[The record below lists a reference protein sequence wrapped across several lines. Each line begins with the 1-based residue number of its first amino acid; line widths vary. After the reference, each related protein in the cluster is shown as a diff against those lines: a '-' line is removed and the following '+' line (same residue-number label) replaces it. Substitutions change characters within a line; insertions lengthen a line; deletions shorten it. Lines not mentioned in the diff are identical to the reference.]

1 MGTREVTWR
10 RVLAVWWLIVWRAL
24 LGGAALGFI
33 AGFLVG
39 FIGRLAG
46 LPANTSLIT
55 SGVLG
60 ALASLI
66 WGIIVVRMALR
77 KPYSDFRIVL
87 TARSNSI

>member
-1 MGTREVTWR
+1 MGTQEVTWR

-24 LGGAALGFI
+24 LGGAVLGFI

-39 FIGRLAG
+39 FIGLLAG
-46 LPANTSLIT
+46 LPQDVRLIT
-55 SGVLG
+55 SGALG

-66 WGIIVVRMALR
+66 WGIIVLRMALR
-77 KPYSDFRIVL
+77 KTYSDFKIVL

>member
-1 MGTREVTWR
+1 MGTQEVTWR

-39 FIGRLAG
+39 FIGLLAG
-46 LPANTSLIT
+46 LPQDVRLII

-66 WGIIVVRMALR
+66 WGIIVLRMALR
-77 KPYSDFRIVL
+77 KTYADFRIVL
-87 TARSNSI
+87 IARSNST